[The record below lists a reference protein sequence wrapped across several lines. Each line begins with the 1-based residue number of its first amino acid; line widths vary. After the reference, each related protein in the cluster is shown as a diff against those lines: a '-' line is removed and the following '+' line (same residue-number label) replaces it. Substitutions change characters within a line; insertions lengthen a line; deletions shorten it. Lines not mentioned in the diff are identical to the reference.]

1 MGREETYIKNVRSLA
16 RKMIAS
22 IEFLGMQ
29 RVITKTSRIDMPIT
43 EKTRVD
49 EALEYV
55 RHRYPD
61 LHLDEGTILIT
72 VNQKIAS
79 LDRILKA
86 NDTVSF
92 LPFISGG

>member
-1 MGREETYIKNVRSLA
+1 
-16 RKMIAS
+16 MIAS

-29 RVITKTSRIDMPIT
+29 RAITKTNSLDMPIS
-43 EKTRVD
+43 EKTRVND
-49 EALEYV
+49 ALEYV

-61 LHLDEGTILIT
+61 LHLDEGMSLIT
-72 VNQKIAS
+72 VNHEIAS

-92 LPFISGG
+92 LPFIGGG